1 MQLARSH
8 SPIELKAPDPESPL
22 RKLIRLYFAFAWAVS
37 RRSGYVQP
45 QPNRGQGNRMNRARI
60 AAYLVRA

>member
-1 MQLARSH
+1 MQLAYSH

-22 RKLIRLYFAFAWAVS
+22 RKLVRLYFAYAWAAS
-37 RRSGYVQP
+37 RRSCLTD
-45 QPNRGQGNRMNRARI
+45 RAMSCAKGNRINPGRV